1 MEISGVI
8 WSIQHLERVEPV
20 GYKAKSQKV
29 LGKAPKLSICK
40 KRSHTPL
47 QMGSLG
53 GDFHPSNPSV
63 FLLCLLYKVH
73 SVVLLGDLFP
83 FS

>member
-1 MEISGVI
+1 METSEVI

-20 GYKAKSQKV
+20 EYKAESQKV
-29 LGKAPKLSICK
+29 LGNPPKLCICK
-40 KRSHTPL
+40 KRSHISQ

-53 GDFHPSNPSV
+53 GVFHPPDPSV
-63 FLLCLLYKVH
+63 FLLCLLYKAH